1 MWGQRCVPLREIT
14 VPSII
19 FYLYTVRRMY
29 HFVLFC
35 WLTHN
40 LDSVPGAQGPQETP
54 LRWWYHF
61 HKYVPWIGELFH
73 IGKQNLEVARWFTA
87 TWGQRWLAF
96 SAGKLGQWHPVFLH
110 LFQVQKPHDAG
121 HALEMFSEQ
130 TNPSQ
135 VVQLLLFLSRKSL
148 SSAQVTGAE
157 GQWPQLLGQRRATS
171 NFSQAPRWLSWVQV
185 KSSMLLSLMIRLVGY
200 MSSHAGSN
208 IFVVAHSLQ
217 VTGQVDLTCFPTVSS
232 SQKLCN
238 CQQLKWLPKRQT
250 PVFLWSSQ
258 RALHE
263 QVSSA
268 LGFEF
273 DKQTPGSNG
282 FPSKSTHETCLFR

>member
-1 MWGQRCVPLREIT
+1 MCAIEGNYRTFYNLLSIYCSKNVSFRIILLANSQSRFCPWCTGSSRNSTPLMVSFPQICTLDWRT
-14 VPSII
+14 VPYRITKPGSGRVVYS
-19 FYLYTVRRMY
+19 YL
-29 HFVLFC
+29 
-35 WLTHN
+35 
-40 LDSVPGAQGPQETP
+40 GPT
-54 LRWWYHF
+54 
-61 HKYVPWIGELFH
+61 
-73 IGKQNLEVARWFTA
+73 
-87 TWGQRWLAF
+87 LAGF
-96 SAGKLGQWHPVFLH
+96 FGGKLGQWHPVSLH

-208 IFVVAHSLQ
+208 ILVVAHSLQ

-273 DKQTPGSNG
+273 DKQIPGSNG

>member
-96 SAGKLGQWHPVFLH
+96 SAGKLGQWHPVF
-110 LFQVQKPHDAG
+110 FAPV
-121 HALEMFSEQ
+121 S
-130 TNPSQ
+130 
-135 VVQLLLFLSRKSL
+135 
-148 SSAQVTGAE
+148 GAE
-157 GQWPQLLGQRRATS
+157 TTWCRTCSGDILWANKPEPGCTTSIVCVSKILVICAGDRCRGTMTTTFGATPCHVELFTS
-171 NFSQAPRWLSWVQV
+171 PSLTELSASQIFHAALVDDKTGGVHVIARW
-185 KSSMLLSLMIRLVGY
+185 
-200 MSSHAGSN
+200 
-208 IFVVAHSLQ
+208 
-217 VTGQVDLTCFPTVSS
+217 
-232 SQKLCN
+232 
-238 CQQLKWLPKRQT
+238 
-250 PVFLWSSQ
+250 
-258 RALHE
+258 
-263 QVSSA
+263 
-268 LGFEF
+268 
-273 DKQTPGSNG
+273 
-282 FPSKSTHETCLFR
+282 